1 MVNFKYA
8 TRSYHVRNGWMLKL
22 TWTRNLSNLYNL
34 CVLVCFHLW
43 PNWPYLSQFTLTSD
57 NSHPH
62 KGPNLLLFSSNI
74 HSGKWTT
81 KKATFVDPITTWT
94 IKINVPFLF
103 YCFSLL
109 YHYYSSKNDILP
121 SNIND
126 HSCFTMWQVWVNV
139 RISMFCSFFICLSKH
154 HHHHHS

>member
-1 MVNFKYA
+1 MQPGA
-8 TRSYHVRNGWMLKL
+8 TMSETGWMLKL
-22 TWTRNLSNLYNL
+22 TWTRISLISKIYVSYTFLSSHWQ
-34 CVLVCFHLW
+34 VTTVTQGTK
-43 PNWPYLSQFTLTSD
+43 PPSLSSSYF
-57 NSHPH
+57 
-62 KGPNLLLFSSNI
+62 LFI
-74 HSGKWTT
+74 KHSGKWTT

-126 HSCFTMWQVWVNV
+126 HSCFTMWQVWMSEYPCFV
-139 RISMFCSFFICLSKH
+139 LSLYV
-154 HHHHHS
+154 